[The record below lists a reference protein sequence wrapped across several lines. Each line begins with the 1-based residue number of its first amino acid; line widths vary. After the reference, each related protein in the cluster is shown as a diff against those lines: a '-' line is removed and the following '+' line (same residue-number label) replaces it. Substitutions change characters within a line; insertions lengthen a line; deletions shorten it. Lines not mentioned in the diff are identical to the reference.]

1 MIKFETKDLGQTKFL
16 LGSQFEHLPH

>member
-1 MIKFETKDLGQTKFL
+1 MIKFKTKDLGQTKFW